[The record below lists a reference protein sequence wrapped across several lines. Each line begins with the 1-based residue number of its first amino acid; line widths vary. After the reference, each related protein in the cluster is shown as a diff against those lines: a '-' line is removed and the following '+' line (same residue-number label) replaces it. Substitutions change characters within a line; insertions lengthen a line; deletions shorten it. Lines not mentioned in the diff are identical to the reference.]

1 MIGPM
6 IVTHW
11 AWYIQMISIYA
22 LRIVLE
28 EVRWVYAGV
37 VGWLSV
43 DCKLAEMDCAICSQL
58 DHDLNCLH
66 MHQAIV

>member
-1 MIGPM
+1 M
-6 IVTHW
+6 TT
-11 AWYIQMISIYA
+11 IYA
-22 LRIVLE
+22 LRIVVEVLE

-58 DHDLNCLH
+58 DT
-66 MHQAIV
+66 A

>member
-1 MIGPM
+1 
-6 IVTHW
+6 
-11 AWYIQMISIYA
+11 MISIYA
-22 LRIVLE
+22 LRIVVEVLE

-58 DHDLNCLH
+58 DHDLDCEQHPPSNHVKLSETD
-66 MHQAIV
+66 AESS

>member
-1 MIGPM
+1 M
-6 IVTHW
+6 TT
-11 AWYIQMISIYA
+11 IYA
-22 LRIVLE
+22 LRIVVEVLE

-58 DHDLNCLH
+58 ELRLL
-66 MHQAIV
+66 HQAIAYNRSETNAESY